1 MSNIA
6 PVITIDGLASSGK
19 STVSKKLSQ
28 ELGFYILDSGILYRT
43 FAYLKN
49 IGEIEL
55 FNQDNINKLIKE
67 IVLEPTEKLG
77 FNVLYKNTNITQ
89 YLHFEEIG
97 HLASI
102 VSKNEVLRAELLP
115 LQHACIKKPGLIANG
130 RDMGTKVFP
139 DSVLKLY
146 FTADIGVRAKRRYEQ
161 LIKNGSEPKLEDIR
175 KSLED
180 RDEKDI
186 NRDISPLKAAKDAVI
201 IDSTQLNVES
211 ILDKILE
218 LYNITG
224 TWIIRGYYI
233 NGSPIRIWN
242 FV

>member
-1 MSNIA
+1 MNNII
-6 PVITIDGLASSGK
+6 PIITIDGLASSGK
-19 STVSKKLSQ
+19 STVSKTLSK

-55 FNQDNINKLIKE
+55 FNQYNISKLIRN
-67 IVLEPTEKLG
+67 IYLEPTKNLS
-77 FNVLYKNTNITQ
+77 FNVLFKDTNITK
-89 YLHFEEIG
+89 YLHFEDIG

-102 VSKNEVLRAELLP
+102 VSKDESLRDALLP
-115 LQHACIKKPGLIANG
+115 LQHACIKNPGLIANG

-139 DSVLKLY
+139 NSILKLY
-146 FTADIGVRAKRRYEQ
+146 FIADIEVRAKRRYDQ
-161 LIKNGSEPKLEDIR
+161 LIKNGSDPKLEDIR
-175 KSLED
+175 KSLQD

-201 IDSTQLNVES
+201 IDSTELNVES

-218 LYNITG
+218 LYKITG
-224 TWIIRGYYI
+224 T
-233 NGSPIRIWN
+233 
-242 FV
+242 

>member
-55 FNQDNINKLIKE
+55 FHQDNISKLIKE

-77 FNVLYKNTNITQ
+77 FNVIYKNTNITQ

-102 VSKNEVLRAELLP
+102 VSKNEILRAELLP

-139 DSVLKLY
+139 NSILKLY
-146 FTADIGVRAKRRYEQ
+146 FTAEIEVRAKRRYEQ
-161 LIKNGSEPKLEDIR
+161 LIKNGSDPKLEDIR

-224 TWIIRGYYI
+224 T
-233 NGSPIRIWN
+233 
-242 FV
+242 

>member
-218 LYNITG
+218 LYKITE
-224 TWIIRGYYI
+224 T
-233 NGSPIRIWN
+233 
-242 FV
+242 

>member
-224 TWIIRGYYI
+224 T
-233 NGSPIRIWN
+233 
-242 FV
+242 

>member
-1 MSNIA
+1 MNNIV

-19 STVSKKLSQ
+19 STVSKKLSK

-55 FNQDNINKLIKE
+55 FDNNNISNLIKE
-67 IVLEPTEKLG
+67 ISLESTDNLS
-77 FNVLYKNTNITQ
+77 FNVLYKGTSITK

-97 HLASI
+97 HLASV
-102 VSKNEVLRAELLP
+102 VSKDETLRSALLP

-139 DSVLKLY
+139 NSILKLY
-146 FTADIGVRAKRRYEQ
+146 FTADIEIRAKRRYDQ
-161 LIKNGSEPKLEDIR
+161 LVNNGSDPKLEDIR

-180 RDEKDI
+180 RDKKDI

-218 LYNITG
+218 LYKITG
-224 TWIIRGYYI
+224 T
-233 NGSPIRIWN
+233 
-242 FV
+242 

>member
-1 MSNIA
+1 MNNII

-19 STVSKKLSQ
+19 STISKKLSK

-43 FAYLKN
+43 FAYLKT

-55 FNQDNINKLIKE
+55 FNHDNISKTIRNIY
-67 IVLEPTEKLG
+67 LEPNKNLS
-77 FNVLYKNTNITQ
+77 FNVLFKDTNITK
-89 YLHFEEIG
+89 YLHFEDIG
-97 HLASI
+97 HLASV
-102 VSKNEVLRAELLP
+102 VSKDELLRNSLLP

-139 DSVLKLY
+139 NSMLKLY
-146 FTADIGVRAKRRYEQ
+146 FIADIEIRAKRRYDQ
-161 LIKNGSEPKLEDIR
+161 LVKNGSDSKLEDIR

-180 RDEKDI
+180 RDKKDI

-218 LYNITG
+218 LYKITE
-224 TWIIRGYYI
+224 T
-233 NGSPIRIWN
+233 
-242 FV
+242 

>member
-1 MSNIA
+1 MSNIT

-28 ELGFYILDSGILYRT
+28 KLGFYILDSGILYRT

-55 FNQDNINKLIKE
+55 FHQDNISKLIKE
-67 IVLEPTEKLG
+67 IVLEPTDKLG
-77 FNVLYKNTNITQ
+77 FNVIYKNTNITQ

-102 VSKNEVLRAELLP
+102 VSKNEILRAELLP

-139 DSVLKLY
+139 NSILKLY
-146 FTADIGVRAKRRYEQ
+146 FTAEIEVRAKRRYEQ
-161 LIKNGSEPKLEDIR
+161 LIKNGSDPKLEDIR

-218 LYNITG
+218 LYKITE
-224 TWIIRGYYI
+224 T
-233 NGSPIRIWN
+233 
-242 FV
+242 

>member
-1 MSNIA
+1 MSKNTHI
-6 PVITIDGLASSGK
+6 ITIDGLAGSGK
-19 STVSKKLSQ
+19 SAVSKKLSQ
-28 ELGFYILDSGILYRT
+28 NLGFYLLDSGILYRT

-55 FNQDNINKLIKE
+55 FDNNNISNLIKE
-67 IVLEPTEKLG
+67 VFLEPTDNLS
-77 FNVLYKNTNITQ
+77 FNVLFKGINITK

-97 HLASI
+97 HLASV
-102 VSKNEVLRAELLP
+102 VSKDEALRSALLP
-115 LQHACIKKPGLIANG
+115 LQHACIKEPGLIANG

-139 DSVLKLY
+139 NSILKLY
-146 FTADIGVRAKRRYEQ
+146 FTADIEIRAQRRYDQ
-161 LIKNGSEPKLEDIR
+161 LVKNGSDPKLEDIR

-180 RDEKDI
+180 RDKKDI

-218 LYNITG
+218 LYKITG
-224 TWIIRGYYI
+224 T
-233 NGSPIRIWN
+233 
-242 FV
+242 

>member
-218 LYNITG
+218 LYKITG
-224 TWIIRGYYI
+224 T
-233 NGSPIRIWN
+233 
-242 FV
+242 

>member
-1 MSNIA
+1 MSNIT

-28 ELGFYILDSGILYRT
+28 KLGFYILDSGILYRT

-55 FNQDNINKLIKE
+55 FHQDNISKLIKE

-77 FNVLYKNTNITQ
+77 FNVIYKNTNITQ

-102 VSKNEVLRAELLP
+102 VSKNEILRAELLP

-139 DSVLKLY
+139 NSILKLY
-146 FTADIGVRAKRRYEQ
+146 FTAEIEVRAKRRYEQ
-161 LIKNGSEPKLEDIR
+161 LIKNGSDPKLEDIR

-218 LYNITG
+218 LYKITE
-224 TWIIRGYYI
+224 T
-233 NGSPIRIWN
+233 
-242 FV
+242 

>member
-1 MSNIA
+1 MSNIT

-28 ELGFYILDSGILYRT
+28 ILGFYILDSGILYRT

-55 FNQDNINKLIKE
+55 FHQDNISKLIKE

-77 FNVLYKNTNITQ
+77 FNVIYKNTNITQ

-102 VSKNEVLRAELLP
+102 VSKNEILRAELLP

-218 LYNITG
+218 LYKITE
-224 TWIIRGYYI
+224 T
-233 NGSPIRIWN
+233 
-242 FV
+242 

>member
-55 FNQDNINKLIKE
+55 FHQDNISKLIKE

-77 FNVLYKNTNITQ
+77 FNVIYKNTNITQ

-102 VSKNEVLRAELLP
+102 VSKNEILRAELLP

-139 DSVLKLY
+139 NSILKLY
-146 FTADIGVRAKRRYEQ
+146 FTAEIEVRAKRRYEQ

-224 TWIIRGYYI
+224 T
-233 NGSPIRIWN
+233 
-242 FV
+242 

>member
-139 DSVLKLY
+139 NSILKLY
-146 FTADIGVRAKRRYEQ
+146 FTAEIEVRAKRRYEQ

-224 TWIIRGYYI
+224 T
-233 NGSPIRIWN
+233 
-242 FV
+242 